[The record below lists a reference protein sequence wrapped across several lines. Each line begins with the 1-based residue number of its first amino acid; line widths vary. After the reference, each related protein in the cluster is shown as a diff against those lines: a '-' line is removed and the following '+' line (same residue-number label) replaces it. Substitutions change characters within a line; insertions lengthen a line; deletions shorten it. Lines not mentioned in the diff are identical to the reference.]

1 MGDQTRFSTVFVV
14 MPYGRRTDP
23 HSGIEID
30 FDDVWTR
37 AFRPAAEE
45 AGIEAIRADE
55 ERVGGFVHL
64 AMFERLLLAEVVLA
78 DLTLASPNV
87 MYELGIRHATRPR
100 ATIPVFARVGG
111 LPFDLAPIRAVP
123 YQLDRD
129 GRLGRAACDDLVAGL
144 VSRFRAASSDTAADS
159 PLFQLIKS
167 YPGVTLPHDV
177 TESFQDRV
185 RQVTALSSQIRDA
198 ARLLPQPAAVTALL
212 AIQARLLASAG
223 APTDLLVDLLL
234 GYRDAEAYDEM
245 VELFDQLPDEVARH
259 PAVRQVGAFALNRR
273 GRPGDDRRAIEML
286 EGVLDERGPDPETLG
301 LLGRVHKDRHQAL
314 VDTDP
319 DVAAEALDEAISAY
333 ERGFRT
339 DMRDYYPGVNAVTLL
354 MLKGTDEAYQRAR
367 ELSPVVAFAVAG
379 RRGLESHDYWDVATV
394 LELAV
399 VNLDEPTARAALR
412 RLVYIG
418 GPAWRVRTTREN
430 LERLRAA
437 HRNRDAEPAWLGEVL
452 ARLVAPDGRA
462 DA

>member
-1 MGDQTRFSTVFVV
+1 MGGQTTFSTVFVV
-14 MPYGRRTDP
+14 MPYGCKRDP
-23 HSGIEID
+23 RSGIEID
-30 FDDVWTR
+30 FDDVWVR
-37 AFRPAAEE
+37 AFKPAADQ

-55 ERVGGFVHL
+55 DRGGGFVHL
-64 AMFERLLLAEVVLA
+64 AMFERLLLAEIVLA
-78 DLTLASPNV
+78 DLTSASPNV

-111 LPFDLAPIRAVP
+111 LPFDLAPIRGIP
-123 YQLDRD
+123 YQLEPD
-129 GRLGRAACDDLVAGL
+129 GRLSPTARDELVEQLAA
-144 VSRFRAASSDTAADS
+144 RFLAASTDTAADS

-177 TESFQDRV
+177 TESFQNRV
-185 RQVTALSSQIRDA
+185 RQITALSNAIRA
-198 ARLLPQPAAVTALL
+198 ASKLTPRPEAITALRLIQAQLLPL
-212 AIQARLLASAG
+212 AG

-234 GYRDAEAYDEM
+234 GYRDLEAYDEM
-245 VELFDQLPDEVARH
+245 VELFDQLPDEVAEH
-259 PAVRQVGAFALNRR
+259 PAVRQLAAFALNRR
-273 GRPGDDRRAIEML
+273 GRVGDARRAISML
-286 EGVLDERGPDPETLG
+286 EAILDERGPDPETLG
-301 LLGRVHKDRHQAL
+301 LLGRVHKDRHRDL
-314 VDTDP
+314 VKTDP
-319 DVAAEALDEAISAY
+319 FQAEAALDEAISAY

-399 VNLDEPTARAALR
+399 VNQDAPTAWAALR
-412 RLVYIG
+412 RLLYIG
-418 GPAWRVRTTREN
+418 GSEWHVKTTREN
-430 LERLRAA
+430 LRRLQAA
-437 HRNRDAEPAWLGEVL
+437 HRNRHAEPTWLAEIL
-452 ARLVAPDGRA
+452 ARLAPTDGTA